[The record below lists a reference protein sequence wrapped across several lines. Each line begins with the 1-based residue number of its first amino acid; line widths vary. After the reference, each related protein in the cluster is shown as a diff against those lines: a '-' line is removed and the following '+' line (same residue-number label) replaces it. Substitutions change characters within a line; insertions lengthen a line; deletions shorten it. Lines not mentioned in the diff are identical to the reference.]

1 MDLIL
6 FKLLYFLLFF
16 GLSSIA
22 GMLIPFLQYK
32 GFSPIETA
40 TLISFYTVSGILG
53 QLIAGCC
60 CDKLKTIKKIFI
72 FSLLGVMFSTALAI
86 FINIK
91 ILFYISFVIMG
102 FFYYILTSIPDSWVI
117 ESGENAKSKF
127 GFFRAFGS
135 TGWAFGVLA
144 SGIITEKYGY
154 HILNIIYLIMLS
166 LTLFISIKIKDT
178 VKEYKGCG
186 NLKELFNNKEY
197 ILTVIILL
205 IICIPFRGYCQLVP
219 YRIEYVG
226 GNTVNLGI
234 FNFIS
239 SISEIAMLILAQ
251 KIMHKLSPDKLLL
264 LSPLGLFLQILILR
278 FGSNINIIYISAV
291 LQAFTLP
298 IILVVGKIII
308 DRISPSN
315 LKTSSQLVAFAIF
328 NSVSTIIG
336 TASVGYFIEKFS
348 LNKANLF
355 LLGCNMLS
363 ILGALYYDKSI
374 KDRTI

>member
-32 GFSPIETA
+32 GFNPIETA

-72 FSLLGVMFSTALAI
+72 PSLLGVMISATLAV
-86 FINIK
+86 FINIR
-91 ILFYISFVIMG
+91 ILFYISFIIMG
-102 FFYYILTSIPDSWVI
+102 FFYYILTSIFDSWVI
-117 ESGENAKSKF
+117 ESGENTKSRF
-127 GFFRAFGS
+127 GLLRAFGS

-144 SGIITEKYGY
+144 SGLITEKYGY

-166 LTLFISIKIKDT
+166 LTLFISIKVKDT
-178 VKEYKGCG
+178 VKECRGCG
-186 NLKELFNNKEY
+186 NLKELFKNKEY
-197 ILTVIILL
+197 MLTVIILL
-205 IICIPFRGYCQLVP
+205 IICISFRGYCQLVP

-226 GNTVNLGI
+226 GNTINLGI

-239 SISEIAMLILAQ
+239 SISEIVMLILAQ

-264 LSPLGLFLQILILR
+264 LSPLGIFLQILILR
-278 FGSNINIIYISAV
+278 FGNSINIIYISAV
-291 LQAFTLP
+291 LQAFTYP
-298 IILVVGKIII
+298 IVLVVGKIII
-308 DRISPSN
+308 DRISPGN
-315 LKTSSQLVAFAIF
+315 LKTSSQLIAFAIF
-328 NSVSTIIG
+328 NSTSTIIG
-336 TASVGYFIEKFS
+336 ATSVGYFIEKFS
-348 LNKANLF
+348 LDKANLF
-355 LLGCNMLS
+355 ILGCTIIAIFS
-363 ILGALYYDKSI
+363 SLYYDRNI

>member
-1 MDLIL
+1 
-6 FKLLYFLLFF
+6 
-16 GLSSIA
+16 
-22 GMLIPFLQYK
+22 MLIPFLQYTFLQYK

-40 TLISFYTVSGILG
+40 TLISFYTVSEILG

-102 FFYYILTSIPDSWVI
+102 FFYYILTSILDSWVI
-117 ESGENAKSKF
+117 ESGENAKSKI

-135 TGWAFGVLA
+135 TGWAFGALA
-144 SGIITEKYGY
+144 SGIITERYGY
-154 HILNIIYLIMLS
+154 HISNTIYLIMLS
-166 LTLFISIKIKDT
+166 LTLLISLKIKDT
-178 VKEYKGCG
+178 V
-186 NLKELFNNKEY
+186 KELFNNKEY

-264 LSPLGLFLQILILR
+264 LSSLGLFLQILILI

-348 LNKANLF
+348 LDKANLF

-363 ILGALYYDKSI
+363 ILGALYYDRNI